1 MSQPLKASYHAYLN
15 EQVLAPF
22 YLQRTRQL
30 QTLSIE
36 ALLSRK
42 NPYLLRAKNLQIAG
56 ELVKSAVD
64 AFLSSQ
70 EETIFGNLMEG
81 FAIFVAQE
89 LHGGKKSTY
98 RSVDLEFERDGTYF
112 IVGIK
117 SGIHWGNSDQINAMR
132 RNFAA
137 ARAALIEQGVSLP
150 IVAVNGCIYGRDAN
164 PLKLSAATSDTY
176 YRYAGQDFWYFLSED
191 EEFYQSIIQPIGE
204 AALERD
210 QAFQTLYAARVN
222 ELTIAFSQ
230 RFVNLDGQIDWQKL
244 LAHVSQRR

>member
-1 MSQPLKASYHAYLN
+1 M
-15 EQVLAPF
+15 
-22 YLQRTRQL
+22 
-30 QTLSIE
+30 
-36 ALLSRK
+36 LLGRK

-89 LHGGKKSTY
+89 LYGGKKSTY
-98 RSVDLEFERDGTYF
+98 RSVDLEFERHETYF

-117 SGIHWGNSDQINAMR
+117 SGIHWGNADQINAMR

-137 ARAALIEQGVSLP
+137 ARVALIEQGVSLP

-164 PLKLSAATSDTY
+164 PLKKSAITGDTY
-176 YRYAGQDFWYFLSED
+176 YRYAGQDFWQFLSGD
-191 EEFYQSIIQPIGE
+191 DEFYQSIVQPIG
-204 AALERD
+204 AAAFERD
-210 QAFQTLYAARVN
+210 QAFQALYAARVN
-222 ELTIAFSQ
+222 ELTVAFSQ
-230 RFVNLDGQIDWQKL
+230 QFVTVNGQIDWQKL
-244 LAHVSQRR
+244 VAHVSQRR